1 MEWPVKKSYTA
12 WETNTPDGLYNKGW
26 NACHA
31 YFMAVINRT
40 ADASKTIDPNSHDYM
55 AGFRDGR
62 KSEQLKEFSGY
73 MTETPKVSNGFSDT
87 DMMKEDEKPEPQQEK
102 KCEHHWLPPVK
113 HGDGFICEKCG
124 KEQQEKKLIPC
135 SIKSIYE
142 KYEHMNKLFSNPS
155 WMGID
160 EDSGDGYAL
169 RHIMF
174 DMWKAIKEFNTR
186 PSAHEK
192 QRLVELDE
200 AKVYAVLERII
211 GHCEDMSKE
220 YEAIQYAPIRTM
232 AQAICEEFGSPKA
245 VVSVPTVE
253 ELAKIMY
260 YHSVEWNCRRDIKVA
275 GWEFSNKESKE
286 FWLSKATAIK
296 NLIENK

>member
-40 ADASKTIDPNSHDYM
+40 ADASKTIDPNSQDYI

-62 KSEQLKEFSGY
+62 KSEQPKEFSWY
-73 MTETPKVSNGFSDT
+73 MTETPK
-87 DMMKEDEKPEPQQEK
+87 QEK
-102 KCEHHWLPPVK
+102 ECEHHWLPPVK

-186 PSAHEK
+186 PSAHEQ

-245 VVSVPTVE
+245 VVSVPTVDE
-253 ELAKIMY
+253 IIDTM
-260 YHSVEWNCRRDIKVA
+260 DKVLLDHPKC
-275 GWEFSNKESKE
+275 SMPSHKKY
-286 FWLSKATAIK
+286 ATAIK